1 MTIFITNFMYF
12 INLHFSIFLF
22 FIINF
27 YYQCIVYVAHETI
40 IIKRN
45 YEEQIKQ
52 IIKIL
57 SDAIRTDFKEK
68 TIVNGNR
75 TKCITINEM
84 RKKVPRWS
92 YKFIDELEQLE
103 RKMKQ
108 RIIKFVLQK
117 PNV

>member
-1 MTIFITNFMYF
+1 MYT
-12 INLHFSIFLF
+12 
-22 FIINF
+22 
-27 YYQCIVYVAHETI
+27 VYVAHETI

-57 SDAIRTDFKEK
+57 FDAIRTDSNEK

-75 TKCITINEM
+75 TKCIRINEI

-92 YKFIDELEQLE
+92 YKFIDKLEQLE
-103 RKMKQ
+103 GKK
-108 RIIKFVLQK
+108 
-117 PNV
+117 

>member
-1 MTIFITNFMYF
+1 MYT
-12 INLHFSIFLF
+12 
-22 FIINF
+22 
-27 YYQCIVYVAHETI
+27 VYVAHETI

-57 SDAIRTDFKEK
+57 FDAIRTDFKEK